1 MNDQSL
7 PNILTIGGELDGLK
21 TRIYTK
27 TANKYDI
34 NQPISFFFL
43 SSSKPFQFHYW
54 NLAKDIIS
62 IVFGLNQ
69 TTFKFHFVRKLK
81 NQKNPKIIRTQ
92 R

>member
-1 MNDQSL
+1 MAGLILQGSYVDRKNRDKVMNDQSL

-43 SSSKPFQFHYW
+43 SSSKPFQFHV
-54 NLAKDIIS
+54 K
-62 IVFGLNQ
+62 
-69 TTFKFHFVRKLK
+69 
-81 NQKNPKIIRTQ
+81 
-92 R
+92 